1 MALIP
6 QLPGFKVTDEG
17 RHTLTILS
25 LFALG
30 GLLYLS
36 LFNLAGQVGFVLT
49 SFLEILFG
57 KGKYFAPSI
66 FFIAAFLMMRIEEY
80 KEELEE
86 DFNPRMF
93 WGCVLLLMVGSGFL
107 NLFNGVVTVNQSPIG
122 GGLVGYALYPF
133 ALGFFGKIGGGFI
146 LTMLL
151 LAAWFIV
158 SQMTFSRFM
167 QSIMALP
174 TNPGKFWD
182 TIPDLFEVWKPPV
195 DEDEIQGKNEEQKV
209 APTKTDTPK
218 RNYNKSVPV
227 EEEPTVSYTP
237 EGVIDV
243 RGVRSKV
250 TGTPQNTSAR
260 PKTKFNF
267 SKTEE
272 GILDMEAVQTAS
284 VNWNLPP
291 FTLLSESKTLPESGD
306 IEANKEIIKDTF
318 AHFGIKVEMRDTF
331 TGPTVTQYT
340 LKPAN
345 GVKLST
351 IDALNRDLALAL
363 AARHLRIEAPIPGQ
377 SLVGVEIPNKK
388 KTTVSLREILQ
399 TYDFIE
405 SKDDLPVAI
414 GKDVSGKTVVYPI
427 TKMPHLLVAGATN
440 SGKSI
445 WLQGALISLLY
456 RYSYQELKMILVDMK
471 RVELS
476 LYSKIPHLLSP
487 VITEPDKAI
496 NALKWTVLEM
506 QRRYT
511 LLEESMTRNI
521 KEYNKLVGK
530 DSGKALPYLV
540 FVIDELGDLMLLA
553 KAEAEPLI
561 VRLTQMARA
570 VGIHL
575 ILATQRPDTG
585 VITGLIKANVPTRL
599 SFAVA
604 SNIDSRVILD
614 SSGAEKL
621 LGQGDGLFLSPDLMQ
636 PRRIQAAYVSEQE
649 VKAVV
654 NFLIEQANEN
664 GVGYDPTITETP
676 KTTVNIPGLH
686 EDSVSSGDTDD
697 RLDEAREIVIDT
709 GKASAS
715 FLQRMMSIGYA
726 RAARI
731 LDLLEAEGTIG
742 PSNGAKPRDVYGY
755 KTAQN
760 KSPEEEDRFDAE
772 L

>member
-1 MALIP
+1 MAKIP
-6 QLPGFKVTDEG
+6 KLPGLKVTDEG
-17 RHTLTILS
+17 KHSLSILI
-25 LFALG
+25 LFSIG
-30 GLLYLS
+30 ILLYLS
-36 LFNLAGQVGFVLT
+36 LFGLAGQVG
-49 SFLEILFG
+49 SAMSQFLQVLFG
-57 KGKYFAPSI
+57 LGKYFAPSV
-66 FFIAAFLMMRIEEY
+66 FFIAGFLMMRVEEY
-80 KEELEE
+80 KEELAD

-93 WGCVLLLMVGSGFL
+93 WGFMLLVFVFSGILNLLLGIDTVEASG
-107 NLFNGVVTVNQSPIG
+107 QG
-122 GGLVGYALYPF
+122 GGVIGYLLYPF
-133 ALGFFGKIGGGFI
+133 ILRFFGPIGGGFI
-146 LTMLL
+146 LFICFLGS
-151 LAAWFIV
+151 WFII
-158 SQMTFSRFM
+158 SQMTFVKFVSTLK
-167 QSIMALP
+167 QLP
-174 TNPGKFWD
+174 FQPAKIWD
-182 TIPDLFEVWKPPV
+182 LVPDLIEFWHPP
-195 DEDEIQGKNEEQKV
+195 EDEEPDANSKAENEVKKSQNDGVKDVESE
-209 APTKTDTPK
+209 PK
-218 RNYNKSVPV
+218 IRFGS
-227 EEEPTVSYTP
+227 
-237 EGVIDV
+237 EGTIDIED
-243 RGVRSKV
+243 VRSKV
-250 TGTPQNTSAR
+250 VGTPNATAR
-260 PKTKFNF
+260 PKAKFNF
-267 SKTEE
+267 TKNEA
-272 GILDMEAVQTAS
+272 GVMDMEAVQNNTP
-284 VNWNLPP
+284 NWDPP
-291 FTLLSESKTLPESGD
+291 RFTLLNESKSAPESGN
-306 IEANKEIIKDTF
+306 IEANKITIRDTF
-318 AHFGIKVEMRDTF
+318 AHFGIKVEMRDTYV
-331 TGPTVTQYT
+331 GPTVTQFT

-351 IDALNRDLALAL
+351 IDGLNRDLALAL
-363 AARHLRIEAPIPGQ
+363 AAKHLRIEAPIPGQ
-377 SLVGVEIPNKK
+377 SLVGVEIPNQK
-388 KTTVSLREILQ
+388 KTVVTLREILQ
-399 TYDFIE
+399 TPDFTE

-414 GKDVSGKTVVYPI
+414 GKDVAGNTVVYPI

-456 RYSYQELKMILVDMK
+456 RYSPQELKLILVDMK

-476 LYSKIPHLLSP
+476 LYAKIPHLLSP
-487 VITEPDKAI
+487 VITEADKAI

-506 QRRYT
+506 QRRYS
-511 LLEESMTRNI
+511 LLEESSTRNI
-521 KEYNKLVGK
+521 KEYNTFVGK
-530 DSGKALPYLV
+530 DSGKALSYLV

-654 NFLIEQANEN
+654 NFLIQQEQVE
-664 GVGYDPTITETP
+664 GVSNLDPSITESP
-676 KTTVNIPGLH
+676 KTSVNIPGLQ
-686 EDSVSSGDTDD
+686 EDSASDGDSDD
-697 RLDEAREIVIDT
+697 RLDEAREIIVET

-742 PSNGAKPRDVYGY
+742 PGVGAKPREVFGY
-755 KTAQN
+755 RN
-760 KSPEEEDRFDAE
+760 KNE
-772 L
+772 